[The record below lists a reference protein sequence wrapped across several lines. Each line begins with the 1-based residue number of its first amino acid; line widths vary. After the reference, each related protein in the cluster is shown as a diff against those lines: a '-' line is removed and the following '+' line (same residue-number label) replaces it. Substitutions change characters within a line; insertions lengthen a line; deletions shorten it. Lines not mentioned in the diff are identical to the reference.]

1 MEVAVKSILVPVDLS
16 EAADSVITTAS
27 LMAERVGA
35 TLEGIALRPIHV
47 EIVAPDPIVAV
58 TFPPADWNDTEFI
71 GKARK
76 AFEAKFAGRAGAKFH
91 WRAGASI
98 DDAGLGSLARVYD
111 LCVIGRPST
120 TGAGPRMTTLESA
133 LFESGQPVLVAPPNA
148 PTVIGENVIISWN
161 CSTEQARATSA
172 AMPVLRMAKS
182 VTIVTIEGLTV
193 PGPSGA
199 QCRDWLA
206 ANGINARE
214 YTMGNGGRKPG
225 EVLITEAQKL
235 GADLIVKGAYTQSRL
250 RQMIFGGATSHLLSH
265 SPLPMLMAR

>member
-1 MEVAVKSILVPVDLS
+1 MEVAVKSILVPLDQS
-16 EAADSVITTAS
+16 ESAVSVLASAKLLAERLGAS
-27 LMAERVGA
+27 L
-35 TLEGIALRPIHV
+35 EGVALRPIHV

-58 TFPPADWNDTEFI
+58 TFPPADWNDADFV

-76 AFEAKFAGRAGAKFH
+76 SFEDSCAAGAGVNYR
-91 WRAGASI
+91 WRAGPSI

-111 LCVIGRPST
+111 ACVIGRPASS
-120 TGAGPRMTTLESA
+120 GVGPRMTTLESA
-133 LFESGQPVLVAPPNA
+133 LFESGQPVLVAPPGA
-148 PTVIGENVIISWN
+148 PKVMGENIIVSWN

-172 AMPVLRMAKS
+172 AMPLLKLAKS

-206 ANGINARE
+206 ANGITARE
-214 YTMGNGGRKPG
+214 YVMGNGGKRPG
-225 EVLITEAQKL
+225 EVLINEAVKL

-250 RQMIFGGATSHLLSH
+250 RQMIFGGATSHLLAH
-265 SPLPMLMAR
+265 SPFPMLMAR

>member
-1 MEVAVKSILVPVDLS
+1 LEVAVKSILVPLDQN
-16 EAADSVITTAS
+16 EAMTSALAS
-27 LMAERVGA
+27 A
-35 TLEGIALRPIHV
+35 TLLAQRVDAALEGVALRPIHV

-58 TFPPADWNDTEFI
+58 TFPPADWNDTDFVA
-71 GKARK
+71 KARK
-76 AFEAKFAGRAGAKFH
+76 SFEGHCAASQTTKFR
-91 WRAGASI
+91 WRAGPSI

-111 LCVIGRPST
+111 ICVIGRPASS
-120 TGAGPRMTTLESA
+120 GSGPRMTTLESA
-133 LFESGQPVLVAPPNA
+133 LFESGQPVLVAPPTA
-148 PTVIGENVIISWN
+148 PKVLGENIVISWN

-172 AMPVLRMAKS
+172 AMPVLKMAKS

-193 PGPSGA
+193 PGPTGA

-206 ANGINARE
+206 ANGIQSRE
-214 YTMGNGGRKPG
+214 YAMGNGGRKPG

-265 SPLPMLMAR
+265 SPLPMIMAR

>member
-1 MEVAVKSILVPVDLS
+1 MKSILVPVDLS
-16 EAADSVITTAS
+16 EAADSVIISAA
-27 LMAERVGA
+27 LMAERVDGM
-35 TLEGIALRPIHV
+35 LEGIALRPIHV

-76 AFEAKFAGRAGAKFH
+76 TFEAKFASRTGTKFR

-111 LCVIGRPST
+111 LCVIGRPSS

-133 LFESGQPVLVAPPNA
+133 LFESGQPVLVAPPNTPA
-148 PTVIGENVIISWN
+148 SIGENVVISWN
-161 CSTEQARATSA
+161 CSTEQARTTSA
-172 AMPVLRMAKS
+172 AMPMLRTAKT
-182 VTIVTIEGLTV
+182 VTIITIEGLTV

-206 ANGINARE
+206 ANGVTARE
-214 YTMGNGGRKPG
+214 YTLGNGGRKPG
-225 EVLITEAQKL
+225 EVLINEAQKL

-250 RQMIFGGATSHLLSH
+250 RQMIFGGATSHLLAH